1 MDPQK
6 CTIGGPLREDT
17 ALEEPEA
24 SSLARS
30 CLINL
35 TRNVVVFRRIR
46 WGNPISGVLLHLV
59 TYKIDEAIEKGRTK

>member
-6 CTIGGPLREDT
+6 CTLRAPLREDT

-24 SSLARS
+24 SSYLV
-30 CLINL
+30 NL

-46 WGNPISGVLLHLV
+46 GGNPISGVLL
-59 TYKIDEAIEKGRTK
+59 

>member
-6 CTIGGPLREDT
+6 CSLGAPFREDT

-24 SSLARS
+24 SA
-30 CLINL
+30 CLVNL

-46 WGNPISGVLLHLV
+46 GGNPISGVLLQLV
-59 TYKIDEAIEKGRTK
+59 TYQIYSAEAIENVRTK